1 MSPPA
6 TPETHPSRQVERIR
20 EILVGR
26 QMENVERRLEKL
38 EGRLAPLPAQPE
50 NDVFQIRLERLEQQ
64 HVRDLQEL
72 RDDIDAGRAR
82 QLGEIH
88 RLAGQIQA
96 VARSRAELG
105 IEAQAELERK
115 VGRWLENWQSGF
127 TRHIQQREEYL
138 IRELRAELER
148 QREWVKTEL
157 AARDKNAPGRVA
169 LQAGFARLASAARE
183 LAEAAA
189 LQADN
194 PGTAP

>member
-6 TPETHPSRQVERIR
+6 SPEAHPSRQVERIR
-20 EILVGR
+20 EILIGR

-38 EGRLAPLPAQPE
+38 EGRLAPLPSPPE
-50 NDVFQIRLERLEQQ
+50 PDVFQIRLERLEQQ
-64 HVRDLQEL
+64 HARDLQEL

-82 QLGEIH
+82 ELGEIH

-105 IEAQAELERK
+105 NEAQAELERK
-115 VGRWLENWQSGF
+115 VGHWLEHWQNGF
-127 TRHIQQREEYL
+127 TRHVQQREDYL
-138 IRELRAELER
+138 IGELRAELER
-148 QREWVKTEL
+148 QRQWVKSEL
-157 AARDKNAPGRVA
+157 AAHADSAPGRAA

-189 LQADN
+189 LQAN
-194 PGTAP
+194 PPGTTP